1 MITEQQREARMH
13 GIGGSDAPVIA
24 GASPY
29 KTAVELWQEKTGQI
43 APPNLDDVEVIQWGN
58 LLEDVVADEFSRR
71 TGLKLRRVNE
81 TLADRRDPFLM
92 AHLDRRV
99 VGERALVEIKT
110 TRYQDGDA
118 PRADHVLQVMH
129 YMNVADLQRGFIVYL
144 VAGQRMVFFEIARD
158 QEAIEQLVEAERT
171 FWQHVRDR
179 TPPPAKSAFDLRLL
193 FRNDSGG
200 TVIADDGVR
209 EAVDRLAQ
217 IKAQV
222 KALEAQAE
230 VEEKQVLEALGENST
245 LIADTGEILATWKA
259 AKPSRT
265 FDRSRL
271 ETEHPEIAAQYMVE
285 KPGSRRFLLRARSL

>member
-1 MITEQQREARMH
+1 MITEQQREARRH

-24 GASPY
+24 GVSPY
-29 KTAVELWQEKTGQI
+29 KTAVELWREKAGM
-43 APPNLDDVEVIQWGN
+43 AEPPNLDDVEVIRWGN
-58 LLEDVVADEFSRR
+58 LLEEVVADEFSRR

-110 TRYQDGDA
+110 TRGLDGDA
-118 PRADHVLQVMH
+118 ARADHVTQVLH
-129 YMNVADLQRGFIVYL
+129 YMHVADMQRGFIVYL

-171 FWQHVRDR
+171 FWQHVREC

-193 FRNDSGG
+193 FRHDTGG
-200 TVIADDGVR
+200 TAIADDSVR
-209 EAVDRLAQ
+209 AAVDRLASLRAH
-217 IKAQV
+217 IKV
-222 KALEAQAE
+222 LERDAE
-230 VEEKQVLEALGENST
+230 TEEKHVLEALGENST
-245 LIADTGEILATWKA
+245 LIADTGEILATWKQ

-265 FDRSRL
+265 FDRSRM
-271 ETEHPEIAAQYMVE
+271 EAEHPELAAQYVVE
-285 KPGSRRFLLRARSL
+285 KPASRRFLLKVAA